1 MNRAQPKAGQQI
13 EDAFAHSRASESG
26 WEDLLLFGTEL
37 RGSSPVK
44 AYGDLK
50 LLAWKSA
57 PAHGR

>member
-26 WEDLLLFGTEL
+26 WEDLLLFDTEL
-37 RGSSPVK
+37 CGGSPVK

-50 LLAWKSA
+50 LSL
-57 PAHGR
+57 